1 MKNTFR
7 KVVSVVLAV
16 MMLVSLCTVAI
27 TTASAAT
34 TSFADNGVYSGTGA
48 EDRFLVDDPTGTG
61 DKVIK
66 MAYGNGRYNYRLA
79 DPADTSKPFVVVKGT
94 YYTIKFEYMV
104 NAVGAETND
113 FGFETMYGLTDKG
126 GHGRKSASMLGTSGI
141 SVDFIGDGKWHS
153 AAITFL
159 ANPFEVTETVVTG
172 QDPETGE
179 DITETNV
186 IATLNNI
193 YFTYYN
199 PVGVDGYL
207 KNITIVAEENAIGGY
222 SNTEYDML
230 AYVNADGTAN
240 ENRFNGTNA
249 SGMTGSF
256 KNTETGN
263 LVVVPTSNNNGD
275 LGGLN
280 GVQYLTLYKNKP
292 LQMAAGNT
300 YSVVAKYKVNEVSA
314 DSTAGVEFGIG
325 YSRGTGIGWSETNI
339 AAVNSHKIATDEW
352 HYITATVTPPQAQYL
367 RLYVRGKSSKIE
379 IDYVQVSATGMDN
392 AVNVIYNDNGVISTK
407 AGYKGTDII
416 VEGSNGANGET
427 LMGWCADANC
437 ATTAVTKV
445 PAESATLFAKYPTV
459 VIDRFAMLPNYA
471 SGTQRSAS
479 TWAASADG
487 WSYSGTSNSG
497 FLLPAYEDSTV
508 AFYEFVNGVQYD
520 VKIYYT
526 SVTVTGGTKSS
537 VNLYYGDGY
546 GSDYV
551 RTSQVPDASV
561 ALATTTEP
569 GCITYSFEHKT
580 TTKTQNNVL
589 HTVNTA
595 ILRPSDSSSVTG
607 AINIDRIE
615 ITEKSEENTCYIP
628 VEITIDDGVNEP
640 TTNNYYLGDLI
651 VLPEAPEKDGYM
663 FVGWYDTSVD
673 FSMYNEISESLIPVS
688 ALRVDKSMLGKSI
701 TYAPKYIST
710 ATETIDFEESY
721 YSGNDVKGNPWNA
734 TGSSCGDRSAAF
746 YIQNDAEHG
755 NYMYVNNGTT
765 NNIYK
770 FQLFD
775 GNGKH
780 IVAYQGVTYKIS
792 MTYEVVT
799 AGKDVAIGISRAN
812 IGGFMPMPLSG
823 MDQGCDKFGSCAEVG
838 LFENVEHTL
847 TATNMYR
854 ILGNDSSAGGV
865 SSPSA
870 FAVMVKSGEVKV
882 YEVSI
887 TPVSYTAPAVEGI
900 KNGTVKIDYENGT
913 VTAIPDEGYEVSAAG
928 MSAVQTYVSNYKLVT
943 EKEQTAGADTPD
955 DTSDD
960 KYKTTTYCD
969 INGTR
974 TTADDANPIE
984 HFSSMTVA
992 EGGSTADGV
1001 TFKFDNTIEGAK
1013 LSTYRFIVDFVKTD
1027 ANNADF
1033 IAVSVREEKAAAD
1046 NDGVYQSAGI
1056 RFRARVSASTVANAT
1071 EIGYIIV
1078 PTKAITDKEVDSV
1091 EAYMALGG
1099 GVEAKG
1105 IAKKD
1110 DKHIIYTELGE
1121 NFYDYQA
1128 VLTGLTNEAGT
1139 KNLTNLELSVALYI
1153 TTAEGTEYF
1162 EVDRSV
1168 KYSDYAK

>member
-1 MKNTFR
+1 MKNTF
-7 KVVSVVLAV
+7 KKAVSVLLAV
-16 MMLVSLCTVAI
+16 IMVVSLCTVVM

-34 TSFADNGVYSGTGA
+34 TSFADNGVCSGTGA
-48 EDRFLVDDPTGTG
+48 KDGFLVDDPTGTG

-66 MAYGNGRYNYRLA
+66 MRYGDGRYNYRLA

-104 NAVGAETND
+104 NAVGAATNN
-113 FGFETMYGLTDKG
+113 FGFEPYYGLTDEG
-126 GHGRKSASMLGTSGI
+126 GHGRKYASMSATSGI
-141 SVDFIGDGKWHS
+141 SADFIGDGKWHS

-193 YFTYYN
+193 YFTYHN
-199 PVGVDGYL
+199 SVGIDGYL

-230 AYVNADGTAN
+230 AYVKADGTAN
-240 ENRFNGTNA
+240 ANRFNGNTA
-249 SGMTGSF
+249 SKMTGSF

-280 GVQYLTLYKNKP
+280 GVQYLTLYKNEP
-292 LQMAAGNT
+292 LQMVAENT

-314 DSTAGVEFGIG
+314 DSTAGVEFGVG
-325 YSRGTGIGWSETNI
+325 YSKDDKIGWSETNI

-352 HYITATVTPPQAQYL
+352 HYITATVTPSQAQYL
-367 RLYVRGKSSKIE
+367 RLYVKGKNSKIE
-379 IDYVQVSATGMDN
+379 IDYVQVSVTAMDN
-392 AVNVIYNDNGVISTK
+392 AVNVIYNDNGVLSTK
-407 AGYKGTDII
+407 AGYKGTDI
-416 VEGSNGANGET
+416 VVDGSNGANGEKF
-427 LMGWCADANC
+427 MGWCADANC
-437 ATTAVTKV
+437 ATAVTKV

-459 VIDRFAMLPNYA
+459 VIDRFDMLANYT
-471 SGTQRSAS
+471 SGTHRSA
-479 TWAASADG
+479 TIWTVSADG
-487 WSYSGTSNSG
+487 WSYSGTSGSG

-508 AFYEFVNGVQYD
+508 AFYEFVNGVEYD
-520 VKIYYT
+520 VKIYYN
-526 SVTVTGGTKSS
+526 SVTVTGATKTF

-546 GSDYV
+546 GNDYV
-551 RTSQVPDASV
+551 RTSQAPNASV

-595 ILRPSDSSSVTG
+595 ILRPSSSPNVTG
-607 AINIDRIE
+607 AIDIDRIE
-615 ITEKSEENTCYIP
+615 ITEKSEENTRYTP
-628 VEITIDDGVNEP
+628 VEITIDNGVDDP
-640 TTNNYYLGDLI
+640 ATDYYYLGDL
-651 VLPEAPEKDGYM
+651 VVMPEAPAVEGMM

-673 FSMYNEISESLIPVS
+673 FSKHNGISESLIPVS

-799 AGKDVAIGISRAN
+799 AGKDVALGISRAN
-812 IGGFMPMPLSG
+812 IGGFIPMPLYG
-823 MDQGCDKFGSCAEVG
+823 MGQGCYEFGSCAEVG

-854 ILGNDSSAGGV
+854 ILGGDSEGGGV

-928 MSAVQTYVSNYKLVT
+928 MSAVQTYVSNYELVT
-943 EKEQTAGADTPD
+943 EKVQTAGADTPD

-1001 TFKFDNTIEGAK
+1001 TFKFDNSIEGAK
-1013 LSTYRFIVDFVKTD
+1013 LSAYRFIVDFVKTD

-1033 IAVSVREEKAAAD
+1033 IAVSVREEKAAVD

-1078 PTKAITDKEVDSV
+1078 PTKAITDKEADSV

-1099 GVEAKG
+1099 GVEVKG

-1110 DKHIIYTELGE
+1110 DKHTIYAELGE

-1128 VLTGLTNEAGT
+1128 VLTNLTNEAGT
-1139 KNLTNLELSVALYI
+1139 KDLTNLELSVALYI

-1162 EVDRSV
+1162 EIEDSI
-1168 KYSDYAK
+1168 KYSDYAN